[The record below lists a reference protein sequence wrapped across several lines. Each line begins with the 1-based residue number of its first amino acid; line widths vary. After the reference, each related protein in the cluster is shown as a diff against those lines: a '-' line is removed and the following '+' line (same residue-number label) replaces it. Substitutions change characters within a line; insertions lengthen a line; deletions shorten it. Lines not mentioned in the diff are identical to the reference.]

1 MSAGLFGIAGGEQNV
16 TDTLKDT
23 RIGFFCKIEDDR
35 IAIDNGISAI
45 RVVIGH
51 RNVASDLGFLRIQK
65 SYLVNMHYVEI
76 FQYNKVQLRGGLCL
90 APSEKNY
97 NELKQKYLH
106 WRGKSRWM
114 L

>member
-1 MSAGLFGIAGGEQNV
+1 MSADLFGIAGGEQDV

-51 RNVASDLGFLRIQK
+51 RNVASDLRKRIDQCIITPIYPQF
-65 SYLVNMHYVEI
+65 SAW
-76 FQYNKVQLRGGLCL
+76 G
-90 APSEKNY
+90 
-97 NELKQKYLH
+97 
-106 WRGKSRWM
+106 
-114 L
+114 

>member
-1 MSAGLFGIAGGEQNV
+1 MSAGLFGIAGGEQDV

-51 RNVASDLGFLRIQK
+51 RNVASDLRKLIDHCIITPICTLKFFNIFFLVLIQCFW
-65 SYLVNMHYVEI
+65 L
-76 FQYNKVQLRGGLCL
+76 
-90 APSEKNY
+90 
-97 NELKQKYLH
+97 
-106 WRGKSRWM
+106 
-114 L
+114 